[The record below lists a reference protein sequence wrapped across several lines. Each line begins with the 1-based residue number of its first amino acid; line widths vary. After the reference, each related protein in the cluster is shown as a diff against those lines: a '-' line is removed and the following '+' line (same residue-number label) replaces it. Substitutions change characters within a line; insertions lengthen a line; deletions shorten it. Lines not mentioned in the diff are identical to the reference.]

1 MRFCQS
7 LGFTCGLDTNVRG
20 RLSKTSGF
28 WPLLFV
34 FGLLLVDF
42 CTMDPLQRVSWRLG
56 FICGLGTNFG
66 KLVKK
71 L

>member
-28 WPLLFV
+28 WPLLFFFIICFWFIV
-34 FGLLLVDF
+34 GRFLHHG
-42 CTMDPLQRVSWRLG
+42 PLAE
-56 FICGLGTNFG
+56 G
-66 KLVKK
+66 KLEVRVY
-71 L
+71 LWIRD

>member
-1 MRFCQS
+1 MSGEGYQKPQVF
-7 LGFTCGLDTNVRG
+7 GL
-20 RLSKTSGF
+20 SYF
-28 WPLLFV
+28 FLLFV
-34 FGLLLVDF
+34 FGLLLVVF